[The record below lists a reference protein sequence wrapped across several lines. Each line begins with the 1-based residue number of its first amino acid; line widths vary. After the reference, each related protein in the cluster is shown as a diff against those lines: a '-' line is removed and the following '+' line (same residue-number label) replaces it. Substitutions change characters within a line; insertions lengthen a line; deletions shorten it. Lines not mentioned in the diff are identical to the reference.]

1 MPPQMPA
8 TDSPQMTELPA
19 TLAGLWTAITAT
31 HDAVMTVAAADGQ
44 GSAGD
49 LADVVGH
56 CAQAADTLAASRPQG
71 IVAVDHGLAT
81 PATAGEGTVVPTPAT
96 ASEATVVRDLTNIC
110 IELAVEV
117 LGNEDEPLSPP
128 EIVAITR
135 AVTSL
140 CAARAATPGV
150 DA

>member
-1 MPPQMPA
+1 MAPQMPA

-31 HDAVMTVAAADGQ
+31 HDAVMTVAADGQ

-81 PATAGEGTVVPTPAT
+81 PATAGEGTVV
-96 ASEATVVRDLTNIC
+96 RDLTNIC

>member
-1 MPPQMPA
+1 MAPQMPA
-8 TDSPQMTELPA
+8 TDSPQMTKFPA

-31 HDAVMTVAAADGQ
+31 HDAVMMVAADDGQ

-49 LADVVGH
+49 LADVARH
-56 CAQAADTLAASRPQG
+56 CAQAADTLAGSRPQG
-71 IVAVDHGLAT
+71 IAAVDDGVPT
-81 PATAGEGTVVPTPAT
+81 PATAGEGTA
-96 ASEATVVRDLTNIC
+96 VRDLTNIC

>member
-1 MPPQMPA
+1 
-8 TDSPQMTELPA
+8 MTELPA

-31 HDAVMTVAAADGQ
+31 HDAVMTIAAADGQ

-49 LADVVGH
+49 LADVARH
-56 CAQAADTLAASRPQG
+56 CTQAADTLAGSRPQG
-71 IVAVDHGLAT
+71 IAAVDDALAT
-81 PATAGEGTVVPTPAT
+81 PATAGGGTA
-96 ASEATVVRDLTNIC
+96 VRDLTNIC

-140 CAARAATPGV
+140 CAARAAALGV
-150 DA
+150 HA

>member
-1 MPPQMPA
+1 MAPQMPA

-31 HDAVMTVAAADGQ
+31 HDAVMMVAAADGQ
-44 GSAGD
+44 GSAAD
-49 LADVVGH
+49 LADVAGH

-71 IVAVDHGLAT
+71 LAAVDASLAT
-81 PATAGEGTVVPTPAT
+81 PATAGEGTA
-96 ASEATVVRDLTNIC
+96 VRDLTNVC

-140 CAARAATPGV
+140 CAARAATPEV
-150 DA
+150 YA